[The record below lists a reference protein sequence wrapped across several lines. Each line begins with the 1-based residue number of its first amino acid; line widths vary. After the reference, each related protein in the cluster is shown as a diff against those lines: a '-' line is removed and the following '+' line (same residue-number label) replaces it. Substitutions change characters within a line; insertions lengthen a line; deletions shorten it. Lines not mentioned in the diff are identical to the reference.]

1 MMDTQPDLGP
11 DLGPDLAQN
20 LAAIRAELAA
30 IRAEVAALRGDTSA
44 TSEIVD
50 GVSVVL
56 TLLAGHVQ
64 RLADGQG
71 NR

>member
-1 MMDTQPDLGP
+1 MMDSQPNF
-11 DLGPDLAQN
+11 ASEF
-20 LAAIRAELAA
+20 AAIRAEIGAL
-30 IRAEVAALRGDTSA
+30 RAEVAALRGDTSA
-44 TSEIVD
+44 TGEMVD

-71 NR
+71 KR